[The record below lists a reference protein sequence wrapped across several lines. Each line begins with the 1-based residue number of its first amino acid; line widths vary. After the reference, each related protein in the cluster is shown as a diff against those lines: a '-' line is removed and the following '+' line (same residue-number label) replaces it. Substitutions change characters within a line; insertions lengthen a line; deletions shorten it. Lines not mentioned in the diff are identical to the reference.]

1 MSVTGNADPYKII
14 VSARKATG
22 RTKHADVVSV
32 GPPPAPPKPP
42 AEAPKK
48 ADEKKDG
55 GGGGGG
61 GGGEANKKAEEKK
74 NMKEEDHIHQ
84 GVVSNFHDPRTCPEC
99 QRIVFVPLDNR
110 AWNSEPNPSSCSIM

>member
-1 MSVTGNADPYKII
+1 MLLRP
-14 VSARKATG
+14 RPKASRG
-22 RTKHADVVSV
+22 LIGFNGGGS
-32 GPPPAPPKPP
+32 G
-42 AEAPKK
+42 
-48 ADEKKDG
+48 G